1 VRNHADAIVACDFL
15 VAVTTRF
22 QILYV
27 FLILELGSRRI
38 LHFNV
43 TAHPTAEWTLQQFRD
58 GLSEDRRYRFV
69 IHDRD
74 SIFSAGLDQEL
85 RQGFGLRILITPP
98 QSPKAKDYASHCT
111 SSIHCDATLV
121 RARWDSLM
129 PCAFRGGFS
138 PGSSYRQSFLSL

>member
-1 VRNHADAIVACDFL
+1 MGTQDRRGRRASSQRWATFVRNHADAIVACDFL

-58 GLSEDRRYRFV
+58 GLSEDKRYRFV

-74 SIFSAGLDQEL
+74 SIFSAGCERLVGTIRRRWRSDQD
-85 RQGFGLRILITPP
+85 P
-98 QSPKAKDYASHCT
+98 
-111 SSIHCDATLV
+111 
-121 RARWDSLM
+121 
-129 PCAFRGGFS
+129 
-138 PGSSYRQSFLSL
+138 